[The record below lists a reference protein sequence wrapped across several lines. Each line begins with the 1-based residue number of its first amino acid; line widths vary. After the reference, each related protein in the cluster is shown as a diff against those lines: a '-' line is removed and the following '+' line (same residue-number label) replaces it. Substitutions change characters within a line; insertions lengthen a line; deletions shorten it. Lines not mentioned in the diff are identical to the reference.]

1 MCCWE
6 RAQRLTSESPA
17 VTWKGGSEREVATS
31 SADTVRVNGPG
42 QRETSDVIIQ
52 WNTYGRSSSRVG
64 SEAPAF
70 LFGTEAFA
78 WASRATVTSALPTCF
93 FFPRL
98 PARCSSS
105 STSIW
110 TSSYTDSSLDP
121 SSCSGASGSYSDPV
135 PLLSGSR
142 LAFFSKEASSSR
154 MSRPSSRLGVS
165 ESSESEHLNEK
176 DRQVSDSR
184 HYLHVTHWFVE
195 AP

>member
-1 MCCWE
+1 M
-6 RAQRLTSESPA
+6 
-17 VTWKGGSEREVATS
+17 
-31 SADTVRVNGPG
+31 
-42 QRETSDVIIQ
+42 SDVS
-52 WNTYGRSSSRVG
+52 NSMEYLRASSRVG

-78 WASRATVTSALPTCF
+78 WASRAAVTSALPTRF

-121 SSCSGASGSYSDPV
+121 PSSCSGASGSYSDPV

-142 LAFFSKEASSSR
+142 LAFFSDEASSSR
-154 MSRPSSRLGVS
+154 MSRPTSRLGVS
-165 ESSESEHLNEK
+165 ESSESERLNEK

-195 AP
+195 APWTSIRATFWRT